1 MDFKTLLNI
10 KEKRLQE
17 CQELIK
23 KLEKERSNYEITN
36 CKNIKEIN
44 IKLEKLIKKEILF
57 FENLE
62 YEKFKNNPQEFDDLE
77 DEIYFYFDLYM
88 INISKLELKELE
100 FNSKVEFKKYEERYE
115 TRKDKKDFIKLSKS
129 ILQTLKDLFQVTN
142 LAGFSIIIFI
152 LILHS
157 LQTKTIPFL
166 DSQKATALAI
176 TGVLFGGIFSFF
188 YMGIFSFSREL
199 YKQYFKIPK
208 RIPFIIYI
216 TSSIITFI
224 TLQKPNI
231 LLLISIV
238 IVFIVANGALY
249 FFGREYRISLNKIE
263 TFMLQTIL
271 IFIMYVSMI
280 IVSIFII
287 IKSQEVNYIYLGIGH
302 LIIFIFFSLQLCFK
316 DFKSFKF
323 FVLINTIILFLSIM
337 FLNENITSYLKIGNF
352 KVEEMTLS
360 KNKIVK
366 NKLLDNNISFIE
378 NEEGL
383 KVKDLYIL
391 SDAKDVYYI
400 QSKKEENKKL
410 KKSFLIDKKY
420 VLDKDF

>member
-1 MDFKTLLNI
+1 
-10 KEKRLQE
+10 
-17 CQELIK
+17 
-23 KLEKERSNYEITN
+23 
-36 CKNIKEIN
+36 
-44 IKLEKLIKKEILF
+44 
-57 FENLE
+57 
-62 YEKFKNNPQEFDDLE
+62 
-77 DEIYFYFDLYM
+77 M
-88 INISKLELKELE
+88 INISKPELKELE

-115 TRKDKKDFIKLSKS
+115 IRKDKKDFIKLSKS
-129 ILQTLKDLFQVTN
+129 ILQTSKDLFQVAI

-249 FFGREYRISLNKIE
+249 FFGKKYRISSNNFEIFA
-263 TFMLQTIL
+263 TQTML
-271 IFIMYVSMI
+271 IFVIYIAIAI
-280 IVSIFII
+280 ISVFII
-287 IKSQEVNYIYLGIGH
+287 IKSQEINYRYLGFGCF
-302 LIIFIFFSLQLCFK
+302 IIFIFFSLQLCFK
-316 DFKSFKF
+316 DFKSFNF
-323 FVLINTIILFLSIM
+323 FAFINTVILFLSII

-352 KVEEMTLS
+352 KAEEMTLS

-410 KKSFLIDKKY
+410 KKPFPIDKKY

>member
-1 MDFKTLLNI
+1 
-10 KEKRLQE
+10 
-17 CQELIK
+17 
-23 KLEKERSNYEITN
+23 
-36 CKNIKEIN
+36 
-44 IKLEKLIKKEILF
+44 
-57 FENLE
+57 
-62 YEKFKNNPQEFDDLE
+62 
-77 DEIYFYFDLYM
+77 
-88 INISKLELKELE
+88 
-100 FNSKVEFKKYEERYE
+100 
-115 TRKDKKDFIKLSKS
+115 
-129 ILQTLKDLFQVTN
+129 
-142 LAGFSIIIFI
+142 
-152 LILHS
+152 
-157 LQTKTIPFL
+157 
-166 DSQKATALAI
+166 
-176 TGVLFGGIFSFF
+176 
-188 YMGIFSFSREL
+188 
-199 YKQYFKIPK
+199 
-208 RIPFIIYI
+208 
-216 TSSIITFI
+216 ITFI

-287 IKSQEVNYIYLGIGH
+287 IKSQEVNCIYLGIGH

>member
-1 MDFKTLLNI
+1 MEFKTLLNI

-88 INISKLELKELE
+88 INISKPELKELE

-115 TRKDKKDFIKLSKS
+115 IRKDKKDFIKLSKS
-129 ILQTLKDLFQVTN
+129 ILQTSKDLFQVAI

-199 YKQYFKIPK
+199 YKQYFKIPI
-208 RIPFIIYI
+208 RIPLIIYAA
-216 TSSIITFI
+216 SSFITFI

-231 LLLISIV
+231 LLLISII
-238 IVFIVANGALY
+238 IVFIIANALLY

-287 IKSQEVNYIYLGIGH
+287 IKSQEVNRIHLGIGH
-302 LIIFIFFSLQLCFK
+302 LIIFIFFSLQLCF
-316 DFKSFKF
+316 
-323 FVLINTIILFLSIM
+323 LINTIILFLSIM

>member
-1 MDFKTLLNI
+1 
-10 KEKRLQE
+10 
-17 CQELIK
+17 
-23 KLEKERSNYEITN
+23 
-36 CKNIKEIN
+36 
-44 IKLEKLIKKEILF
+44 
-57 FENLE
+57 
-62 YEKFKNNPQEFDDLE
+62 
-77 DEIYFYFDLYM
+77 
-88 INISKLELKELE
+88 
-100 FNSKVEFKKYEERYE
+100 
-115 TRKDKKDFIKLSKS
+115 
-129 ILQTLKDLFQVTN
+129 
-142 LAGFSIIIFI
+142 
-152 LILHS
+152 
-157 LQTKTIPFL
+157 
-166 DSQKATALAI
+166 
-176 TGVLFGGIFSFF
+176 FSFF

-199 YKQYFKIPK
+199 YKQYFKIPIK
-208 RIPFIIYI
+208 IPFIIYI
-216 TSSIITFI
+216 ASSIITFI

-231 LLLISIV
+231 LLLISII
-238 IVFIVANGALY
+238 IVFIIANALLY

-287 IKSQEVNYIYLGIGH
+287 IKSQEVNYIYLGIGY

>member
-1 MDFKTLLNI
+1 
-10 KEKRLQE
+10 
-17 CQELIK
+17 
-23 KLEKERSNYEITN
+23 
-36 CKNIKEIN
+36 
-44 IKLEKLIKKEILF
+44 
-57 FENLE
+57 
-62 YEKFKNNPQEFDDLE
+62 
-77 DEIYFYFDLYM
+77 M
-88 INISKLELKELE
+88 INISKPELKELE

-115 TRKDKKDFIKLSKS
+115 IRKDKKDFIKLSKS
-129 ILQTLKDLFQVTN
+129 ILQTSKDLFQVAI

-166 DSQKATALAI
+166 DSQKGTALAI

-199 YKQYFKIPK
+199 YKQYFKIPI
-208 RIPFIIYI
+208 RVPFIIYVA
-216 TSSIITFI
+216 SSIITFI

-287 IKSQEVNYIYLGIGH
+287 IKSQEVNCIYLGIGH